1 MFEQLSDRME
11 SVVKH
16 LRGQGKLTEKNI
28 DESLRQVR
36 RALLEAD
43 VNFKVARE
51 FIENVREKA
60 LGRGVLKSLT
70 PGQQM
75 IGVVHEELVALMGE
89 AAAPLA
95 LVETPPTIIMMV
107 GLQGSGKTTA
117 SGKLARMFKQQGRH
131 PLLVAADVYRPAAV
145 KQLQVLGD
153 NLVHQAVHRAADGCN

>member
-1 MFEQLSDRME
+1 ME

-60 LGRGVLKSLT
+60 LGKGVLKIAFSGLLNV
-70 PGQQM
+70 PS
-75 IGVVHEELVALMGE
+75 VAGFQS
-89 AAAPLA
+89 PS
-95 LVETPPTIIMMV
+95 P
-107 GLQGSGKTTA
+107 
-117 SGKLARMFKQQGRH
+117 
-131 PLLVAADVYRPAAV
+131 
-145 KQLQVLGD
+145 
-153 NLVHQAVHRAADGCN
+153 